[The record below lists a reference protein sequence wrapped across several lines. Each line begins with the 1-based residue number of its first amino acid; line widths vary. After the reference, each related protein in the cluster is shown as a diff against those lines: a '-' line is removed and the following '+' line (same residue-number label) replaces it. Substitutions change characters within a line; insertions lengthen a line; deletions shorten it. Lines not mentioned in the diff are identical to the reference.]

1 MSTRLLT
8 RVSIPRV
15 AILRPVTQSRS
26 VETAVRAA
34 GAADV
39 PRLAGALAA
48 AFEDDPVARRRAER
62 LRRYF
67 ALELRTVGLA
77 RGRIWAPED
86 LGGAALTTPPA
97 MWRLPWSVQLAHGVG
112 FTRAFGLRL
121 PWAAALLAR
130 MERRHLREPHHYVA
144 YVGVAPAAQGRGLG
158 TRLLRPTLERCD
170 ADGLPAYL
178 EATAP
183 RNIALYERLGFAAT
197 DEVRLGG
204 SPPLTLMVRSPGAGG

>member
-1 MSTRLLT
+1 VTAPGPIESTV
-8 RVSIPRV
+8 RV
-15 AILRPVTQSRS
+15 
-26 VETAVRAA
+26 A

-39 PRLAGALAA
+39 PRLAGTLAA
-48 AFEDDPVARRRAER
+48 AFEDDPVWSWLLPDARRRPER

-67 ALELRTVGLA
+67 ALELQTVGLA
-77 RGRIWAPED
+77 RGRIWMSED
-86 LGGAALTTPPA
+86 LPGVALTTPPE

-121 PWAAALLAR
+121 PWAAALLQR

-144 YVGVAPAAQGRGLG
+144 YVGVAPAGQGRGLG

-170 ADGLPAYL
+170 AEGAPAYL

-183 RNIALYERLGFAAT
+183 RNVALYERLGFVAT
-197 DEVRLGG
+197 DEVRLGD
-204 SPPLTLMVRSPGAGG
+204 SPPLTLMVRRPETGR

>member
-1 MSTRLLT
+1 
-8 RVSIPRV
+8 VIPSG
-15 AILRPVTQSRS
+15 PVQS
-26 VETAVRAA
+26 AVRAA
-34 GAADV
+34 RAADV
-39 PRLAGALAA
+39 PRLARTLAA
-48 AFEDDPVARRRAER
+48 AFEDDPVWSWLLPGTRRRPER

-67 ALELRTVGLA
+67 ALELRAVGLA
-77 RGRIWAPED
+77 RGCIWAAED
-86 LGGAALTTPPA
+86 LSGGALTTPPG

-112 FTRAFGLRL
+112 FTRALGLRL

-130 MERRHLREPHHYVA
+130 MERRHLREPHHYIA
-144 YVGVAPAAQGRGLG
+144 YVGVAPPAQGRGLG
-158 TRLLRPTLERCD
+158 ARLLHPTLERCD

-204 SPPLTLMVRSPGAGG
+204 SPPLTLMVRRPGAGG